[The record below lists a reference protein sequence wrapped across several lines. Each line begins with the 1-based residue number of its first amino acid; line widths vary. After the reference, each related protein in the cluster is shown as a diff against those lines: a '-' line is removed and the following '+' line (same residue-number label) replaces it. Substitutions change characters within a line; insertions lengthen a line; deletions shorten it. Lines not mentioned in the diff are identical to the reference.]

1 MLLFENCPETVK
13 IDHTLNE
20 NEMKE
25 TRRENGDHDNYFMTS
40 E

>member
-25 TRRENGDHDNYFMTS
+25 TRRENGDDIMTIIL
-40 E
+40 